1 MASINML
8 GKGKF
13 KLSKPRYKG
22 GEFYISVDN
31 QHAKEIIYMALHGL
45 LLLLAKWLY
54 YWPLNFNFD

>member
-45 LLLLAKWLY
+45 LLLLAK
-54 YWPLNFNFD
+54 